1 MAIVQVN
8 GSGVTAT
15 STNNKTGRFK
25 GALDSSIASNLLNG
39 LAAAR
44 GSDIIGQSF
53 ATGVAGGIVKSVSAG
68 VLAYQAKTKYVIRRV
83 STTIGGVA
91 NTILLS
97 GAANKLKRSIH
108 KVGATIKSWRVTTAI
123 RAGYYDIYSG
133 TFTTPPTNG
142 TDTIATDDAANPTRA
157 IPGELTYK
165 YAKPLPQMADYAAKT
180 NG

>member
-1 MAIVQVN
+1 MAVIQVN
-8 GSGVTAT
+8 GSGVTST

-25 GALDSSIASNLLNG
+25 GALDSSIGSNLLNG
-39 LAAAR
+39 LSAAR

-53 ATGVAGGIVKSVSAG
+53 ATGIAGGIVKSVSAG

-97 GAANKLKRSIH
+97 GASNKLKRSIH
-108 KVGATIKSWRVTTAI
+108 KIGATIQTWRITTAM
-123 RAGYYDIYSG
+123 RAGYYDMVNG

-142 TDTIATDDAANPTRA
+142 TDSIASDDAANPTRA

-165 YAKPLPQMADYAAKT
+165 YAKPLPVMADYSARV
-180 NG
+180 G